1 MYDWV
6 TLLYSSRQWHGAVN
20 PLKKKKKKRKKE
32 LGKLERSA
40 EVTQADHH
48 LADERTWIVR
58 GDSHKATN
66 Y

>member
-1 MYDWV
+1 M
-6 TLLYSSRQWHGAVN
+6 LYSRQWHGVVN
-20 PLKKKKKKRKKE
+20 SLKKKKKKKE
-32 LGKLERSA
+32 LGELERSA
-40 EVTQADHH
+40 KVIQADHH